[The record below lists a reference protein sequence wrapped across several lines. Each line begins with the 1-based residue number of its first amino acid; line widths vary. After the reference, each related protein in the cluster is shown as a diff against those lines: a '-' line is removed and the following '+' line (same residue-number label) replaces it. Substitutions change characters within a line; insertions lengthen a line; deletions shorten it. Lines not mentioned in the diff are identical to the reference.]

1 MNNCTQKKMK
11 TDKMD
16 KLLEIQNLPRSN
28 HDEVENLH
36 RPIAGKEIECES
48 ESHSVRSMEFSR
60 PEYWSG

>member
-1 MNNCTQKKMK
+1 MNNCTPKKMK
-11 TDKMD
+11 TDEMD

-36 RPIAGKEIECES
+36 RPIASKEIECES
-48 ESHSVRSMEFSR
+48 ESRSVMSMEFSR

>member
-1 MNNCTQKKMK
+1 
-11 TDKMD
+11 MD